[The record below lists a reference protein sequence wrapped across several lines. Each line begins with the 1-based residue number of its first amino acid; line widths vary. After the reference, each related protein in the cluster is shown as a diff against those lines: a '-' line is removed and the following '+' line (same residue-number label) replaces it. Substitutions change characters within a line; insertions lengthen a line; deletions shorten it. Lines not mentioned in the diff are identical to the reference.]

1 MLPGVRG
8 KKINLETNSQDRSGE
23 GANYRNVLLNFISE
37 LACRYF
43 FRYFFVVF
51 TLARLVNDV

>member
-8 KKINLETNSQDRSGE
+8 KKTNLETNSQDRSGE
-23 GANYRNVLLNFISE
+23 VANNRNVLLNFISE
-37 LACRYF
+37 LASRYF

-51 TLARLVNDV
+51 SLARLVNDV